1 MGRFC
6 EFEASLVYRTTRA
19 TQRDPVLKNNTKVT
33 RTDEKC
39 VLIIVYQDLFALWK
53 GEALIM
59 GWLRAMTDPHLVRT
73 YSVPSQE
80 DHALNY

>member
-39 VLIIVYQDLFALWK
+39 VLIIVYQDLFAL
-53 GEALIM
+53 
-59 GWLRAMTDPHLVRT
+59 
-73 YSVPSQE
+73 
-80 DHALNY
+80 